1 MDYLGKQ
8 PVASSHAQEHGCTE
22 EPVRLLWS
30 PAPNNGNNGNR
41 SASPL
46 ARPVSVKLTTTSIR
60 IKELEAG
67 SSTNKVL
74 YEFPVF
80 RVSYCGTDH
89 AHPEVVAFVAK
100 DDDGE

>member
-1 MDYLGKQ
+1 M
-8 PVASSHAQEHGCTE
+8 ASSHAQEHGCTE

-30 PAPNNGNNGNR
+30 PAPSGGGNGRGGGGNNG
-41 SASPL
+41 SPL

-60 IKELEAG
+60 VKELEPN
-67 SSTNKVL
+67 SSSNQVL

-100 DDDGE
+100 DEDGE

>member
-30 PAPNNGNNGNR
+30 PTPSKGG
-41 SASPL
+41 SPPPSK
-46 ARPVSVKLTTTSIR
+46 PVSVKLTTTSVR
-60 IKELEAG
+60 IKELEST
-67 SSTNKVL
+67 SSVNKVL

>member
-1 MDYLGKQ
+1 M
-8 PVASSHAQEHGCTE
+8 ATAHAQEHGCTE

-30 PAPNNGNNGNR
+30 PAPNNGGRNG
-41 SASPL
+41 SGSPV

-67 SSTNKVL
+67 SSTNQVL
-74 YEFPVF
+74 YEFPLF

>member
-1 MDYLGKQ
+1 MRCIQVDYLGKQ

-30 PAPNNGNNGNR
+30 PAPNNGSG
-41 SASPL
+41 SPV
-46 ARPVSVKLTTTSIR
+46 ARPVSVKLTTTCIR
-60 IKELEAG
+60 VKELEAS

-89 AHPEVVAFVAK
+89 IHPEVVAFVAK
-100 DDDGE
+100 DEEGE

>member
-1 MDYLGKQ
+1 M
-8 PVASSHAQEHGCTE
+8 ANAHAQEHGCTE

-30 PAPNNGNNGNR
+30 PAPNSGNGASGNG
-41 SASPL
+41 SPL
-46 ARPVSVKLTTTSIR
+46 ARPVSVKLTTTNVR
-60 IKELEAG
+60 VKELEAN
-67 SSTNKVL
+67 SSSNKVL

-100 DDDGE
+100 DDEGE